1 MIRLAESPERH
12 DLIWLTP
19 AGVSSAVKMLDAAD
33 RELLWA
39 WQRRGRPCIRTR
51 HRPGV
56 PAGWLPLG
64 LPLPPSLGKR
74 RLALCAA
81 ADGLDRWCAP
91 PRLAEVIDSAPPAW
105 REWLI
110 RLEQSAQRIQLS
122 LRVFGSLAWQ
132 YLTGETY
139 LSESSDLDLLW
150 APADRL
156 QLQAG
161 LALLQAWERESGL
174 RADGEVL
181 LPAGAV
187 AWRELS
193 NAPSRVLVKAARA
206 VTLQPL
212 ASIDAALA
220 LRAAPW

>member
-1 MIRLAESPERH
+1 MILPESPTRH

-19 AGVSSAVKMLDAAD
+19 AGAAAATVDLAAAERGLVLDW
-33 RELLWA
+33 LNS
-39 WQRRGRPCIRTR
+39 GRPLIHTR
-51 HRPGV
+51 RRAGD

-74 RLALCAA
+74 RLALCVPP
-81 ADGLDRWCAP
+81 DGLERCSAP
-91 PRLAEVIDSAPPAW
+91 PLLATVIDCAPPAW

-110 RLEQSAQRIQLS
+110 RLEQGARNLQLC

-132 YLTGETY
+132 YLTGDTY

-150 APADRL
+150 SPVDQA

-161 LALLQAWERESGL
+161 LALLQEWERKSGL

-181 LPAGAV
+181 LPVGAV
-187 AWRELS
+187 AWRELAS
-193 NAPSRVLVKAARA
+193 APSHVLVKDAWA
-206 VTLQPL
+206 VTLRPL
-212 ASIDAALA
+212 STIHNTLLMQVAQA
-220 LRAAPW
+220 